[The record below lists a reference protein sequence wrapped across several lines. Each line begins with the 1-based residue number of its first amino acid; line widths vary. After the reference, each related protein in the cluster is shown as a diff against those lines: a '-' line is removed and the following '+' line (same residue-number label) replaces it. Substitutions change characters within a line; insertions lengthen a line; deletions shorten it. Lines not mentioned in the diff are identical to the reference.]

1 MKITSV
7 DVGCV
12 AASGRE
18 RRVVTVRAKVGPAQE
33 SLRITVIV
41 PDEGDDTSARELG
54 VARAKDIAR
63 QFGTLSE
70 TASTRIRRTEHPVMK
85 READEDWR

>member
-18 RRVVTVRAKVGPAQE
+18 RRVVTVRAKFGQPQE
-33 SLRITVIV
+33 SLRITVCV
-41 PDEGDDTSARELG
+41 PDEGDDTSAMECG

-63 QFGTLSE
+63 QFGAL
-70 TASTRIRRTEHPVMK
+70 P
-85 READEDWR
+85 